1 MAEFIP
7 CFHLISVAV
16 ACRLAGPVLIPLYPC
31 VLTYFWLRGFV
42 PTQWLRIGGSWSD
55 YAAWSSVATG
65 CWPWFCHSG

>member
-31 VLTYFWLRGFV
+31 ALTFFWLRGFV
-42 PTQWLRIGGSWSD
+42 PTQ
-55 YAAWSSVATG
+55 
-65 CWPWFCHSG
+65 